1 MKFNILSYPTPPV
14 NAANHPVFT
23 TASSTSTTTT
33 TTTAALTT
41 MGASASKAHDVK
53 EIVQSTGTHVFEF
66 TGSAGTA
73 AGISLIIA
81 ALALLMMAIFGIAWW
96 CGCKCRRARRTSTN
110 DDGDNNKGNI
120 GNNGNNGNNGNGGF
134 MSHFGNF
141 FPPMP
146 AFTIPFGLWGNNNPS
161 TVTYSGGSVD
171 IEHGLGYSNTPKIIN
186 HPQSRVERQAIGY
199 NPTCPSFY

>member
-120 GNNGNNGNNGNGGF
+120 GNIGNNG
-134 MSHFGNF
+134 
-141 FPPMP
+141 
-146 AFTIPFGLWGNNNPS
+146 
-161 TVTYSGGSVD
+161 D
-171 IEHGLGYSNTPKIIN
+171 IEHSLGYSNTPKII
-186 HPQSRVERQAIGY
+186 PQPRVERQAIGY